1 MRPTA
6 GTAMCVKCP
15 IDGPA
20 SKWSEGVF
28 LRLTCYTRAGC
39 GLPFSGMGRSMTNGI
54 YWTSDEIH
62 LFRRDSSAVE
72 LRRQCLGEAGGRS
85 SPLDSGQIPGTGGG
99 CTRRAAPDRA
109 HQIRSHLQRP
119 HPRAQVPHRRAG
131 FRARNR
137 HAVAGRSRGASV
149 GGSRIL
155 RGRARRGQQ
164 RSRLLL
170 ECGPRQR
177 GRFRRGRRPRGVPVP
192 GHARRNAGHPAQGG
206 LGWRGRLPPETG
218 LCRVK
223 RWTLLVVVLAVAA
236 VAVVWQARA
245 YRQQAARL
253 AQLSAENQRVRG
265 RVADLAHSAAA
276 PAGAPAPAP
285 ATEGQS
291 APSTTKAAINPEDA
305 IAVQRLKLSLA
316 EANTSIARLESR
328 ADEAEAQIQNLRL
341 DNKRLAGSE
350 ADLKENLAAAN
361 QAVDSLQK
369 ELKSSRDRVTQV
381 EIAYQKL
388 RDQSGG
394 DAQKIAQL
402 QQLST
407 ELQDIH
413 QRREVYLNSIL
424 RRYKQI
430 TEQYRSMSG
439 VLQAQRTDAPA
450 AGSADLARIQD
461 SIAMAEEDLRQLN
474 NLNAR
479 ALLIQKKMAGK

>member
-1 MRPTA
+1 MA
-6 GTAMCVKCP
+6 
-15 IDGPA
+15 
-20 SKWSEGVF
+20 
-28 LRLTCYTRAGC
+28 
-39 GLPFSGMGRSMTNGI
+39 
-54 YWTSDEIH
+54 
-62 LFRRDSSAVE
+62 
-72 LRRQCLGEAGGRS
+72 
-85 SPLDSGQIPGTGGG
+85 
-99 CTRRAAPDRA
+99 
-109 HQIRSHLQRP
+109 
-119 HPRAQVPHRRAG
+119 
-131 FRARNR
+131 
-137 HAVAGRSRGASV
+137 
-149 GGSRIL
+149 
-155 RGRARRGQQ
+155 
-164 RSRLLL
+164 
-170 ECGPRQR
+170 
-177 GRFRRGRRPRGVPVP
+177 
-192 GHARRNAGHPAQGG
+192 
-206 LGWRGRLPPETG
+206 
-218 LCRVK
+218 VK

-253 AQLSAENQRVRG
+253 AQLSAENQRLRG
-265 RVADLAHSAAA
+265 RVADLAHAAAA